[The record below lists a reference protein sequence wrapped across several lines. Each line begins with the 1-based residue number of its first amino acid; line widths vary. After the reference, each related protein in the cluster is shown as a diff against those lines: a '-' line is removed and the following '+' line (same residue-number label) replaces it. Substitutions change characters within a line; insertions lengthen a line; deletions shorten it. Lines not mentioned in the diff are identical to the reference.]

1 MTRRRFLAAAAGGG
15 ITAAASGL
23 TASAPPQA
31 GRGMTK
37 LGLDLFSLRSQGWG
51 AFELL
56 DYSAKLGAQVVHFSE
71 PRFLGSVEEAHLDKV
86 KQHADRLG
94 LELEAGF
101 GSICPTSTR
110 FNKEEGTA
118 EEQLL
123 RMFRIARR
131 LGSPFVRCYLGSSQ
145 DREGPTPLE
154 QHIENTIK
162 TCRVVRAQAIDMNL
176 KIAIENH
183 SGDLQSRQLKMLIEE
198 AGKDYVGA
206 LYDAGNATWTLEDPL
221 HALETLAPYVLTSG
235 FRDSAVWETETGA
248 AVQWVAM
255 GDGNVRIENLA
266 KRYRELCPGKTFS
279 LEIINLRSPRPF
291 NYWQEDFW
299 KNYRDVPGWVFARF
313 QKLAKQGR
321 PYMNVPPA
329 PAGAGPQS
337 PEFRQFMIEQER
349 RDVEQAIR
357 YSREKLKI
365 GRG

>member
-1 MTRRRFLAAAAGGG
+1 
-15 ITAAASGL
+15 
-23 TASAPPQA
+23 
-31 GRGMTK
+31 MTK
-37 LGLDLFSLRSQGWG
+37 LGLDLFSLRSQGWS

-71 PRFLGSVEEAHLDKV
+71 PRFLGGVEEAHLDKV
-86 KQHADRLG
+86 KQHADGLG
-94 LELEAGF
+94 LELEVGF

-110 FNKEEGTA
+110 FSKEEGTA

-145 DREGPTPLE
+145 DREGPVPLE

-162 TCRVVRAQAIDMNL
+162 TCKAVRSQAIDMNL

-183 SGDLQSRQLKMLIEE
+183 SGDLQSQQLKMLIEE

-255 GDGNVRIENLA
+255 GDGNVGIESLA
-266 KRYRELCPGKTFS
+266 KRYQELCPGKTFA
-279 LEIINLRSPRPF
+279 LEIINLRGPRPF
-291 NYWQEDFW
+291 NYVQDDFW
-299 KNYRDVPGWVFARF
+299 KNYGDVPAWVFAGF
-313 QKLAKQGR
+313 QKLAKKGK
-321 PYMNVPPA
+321 PYTKVPAA

-337 PEFRQFMIEQER
+337 AEFRQFMVEQER
-349 RDVEQAIR
+349 RDVEQAMR
-357 YSREKLKI
+357 YSRETLGI
-365 GRG
+365 GRA